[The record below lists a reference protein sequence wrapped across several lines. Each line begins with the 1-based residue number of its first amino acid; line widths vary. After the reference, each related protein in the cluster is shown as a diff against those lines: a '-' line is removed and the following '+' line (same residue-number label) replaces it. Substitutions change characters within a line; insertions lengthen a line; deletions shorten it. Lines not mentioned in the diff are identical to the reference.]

1 MRLSFVPN
9 NPLETDISG
18 KGANSGVGFATA
30 EVLIKASS
38 VYHVILAA
46 RSLQKAEN
54 AIAELKSNGAV
65 KGSLSPVQLDVTDS
79 DSIAHA
85 TAYVDKTFG
94 RLDALINNAAV
105 GARDDDIK
113 TRMLR
118 CMETNVIGPAVV
130 SSAFRPLLLKSSNPY
145 SLYVSSGVGSLAF
158 ASDPSSPVYISL
170 SKGETYRASKSALNM
185 LAIQEHVE
193 YGKKIKVFSLC
204 PGFVRTNLRGTSEEE
219 RSGGGNAKDPKLSGE
234 LILDI
239 LKGIR
244 DHDVGKFVHREGV
257 YPW

>member
-1 MRLSFVPN
+1 MNKSIVLI
-9 NPLETDISG
+9 T
-18 KGANSGVGFATA
+18 GANSGVGFATA

-46 RSLQKAEN
+46 RSLQKAET
-54 AIAELKSNGAV
+54 AMVDLKSTGGV
-65 KGSLSPVQLDVTDS
+65 KGSLSPVQLDVTDL

-85 TAYVDKTFG
+85 TAYVEKSFG
-94 RLDALINNAAV
+94 HLDVLINNAAV

-130 SSAFRPLLLKSSNPY
+130 SSAFRSLLLKSLNPY
-145 SLYVSSGVGSLAF
+145 SLYVSSGVGSLTF
-158 ASDPSSPVYISL
+158 ATDPSSPVYTDL
-170 SKGETYRASKSALNM
+170 DKGEAYRASKSALNM
-185 LAIQEHVE
+185 LAIQEHVQ
-193 YGKKIKVFSLC
+193 YGKNIKVFAVC

-219 RSGGGNAKDPKLSGE
+219 RSGGGKAKDPKLSGE
-234 LILDI
+234 FILEI
-239 LKGIR
+239 LKGAR
-244 DHDVGKFVHREGV
+244 DPDVGKFVHREGI

>member
-1 MRLSFVPN
+1 MNQFVV
-9 NPLETDISG
+9 LIT
-18 KGANSGVGFATA
+18 GANSGVGLATA
-30 EVLIKASS
+30 EVLTNASS
-38 VYHVILAA
+38 DYHVIVAA
-46 RSLQKAEN
+46 RTLQKAET
-54 AIAELKSNGAV
+54 AIAELKSTGDI

-79 DSIAHA
+79 DSIDHA
-85 TAYVDKTFG
+85 VAYVEKTFG
-94 RLDALINNAAV
+94 HLDALVNNAAV

-118 CMETNVIGPAVV
+118 CMETNVVGPAVV
-130 SSAFRPLLLKSSNPY
+130 SSAFRPLLLKSLNAY

-170 SKGETYRASKSALNM
+170 SKGEAYRSSKSALNM
-185 LAIQEHVE
+185 LAIQEHVQ
-193 YGKKIKVFSLC
+193 YGEKIKVFTLC
-204 PGFVRTNLRGTSEEE
+204 PGFVRTNLRGTSEEA
-219 RSGGGNAKDPKLSGE
+219 RSGGGKAKDPKLSGE

-239 LKGIR
+239 LKGAR